1 MGEVRSPRVLMAV
14 QQLRRTVPGGIG
26 AYARGLLIGLAQA
39 AEAGETTDITLYASR
54 PPRRRSGGGADP
66 LSRFGYPVVGSR
78 LPGPIMTRAWDHGW
92 LGPLSGFDIIHAVSL
107 AAPPARARRGE
118 RTVVT
123 VHDLSWRRYPE
134 GSTPRGRTWHEA
146 ALGRARDSAAALV
159 VTSNSVAAD
168 LRAEGVA
175 ADRITIV
182 HGGSDHLVAA
192 DMARTAAAL
201 DQLGVHGEFLLTVG
215 TLEPR
220 KNIGRLMSAYGL
232 VRPALPEPWPMVIV
246 GPDGW
251 GPALRDRGGQAG
263 VIFAGEVADPV
274 LSGLYQRARAFAY
287 VPWTEGYGLPPLEA
301 MRFGTP
307 AVVSAEVPSVH
318 DLAQTGVPP
327 VRIVDPMSL
336 EDIAAGLAAV
346 ATDDA
351 IRADLSARG
360 RAYARARTW
369 RAAAQAHIDLWGTLA

>member
-1 MGEVRSPRVLMAV
+1 M
-14 QQLRRTVPGGIG
+14 
-26 AYARGLLIGLAQA
+26 
-39 AEAGETTDITLYASR
+39 
-54 PPRRRSGGGADP
+54 
-66 LSRFGYPVVGSR
+66 
-78 LPGPIMTRAWDHGW
+78 
-92 LGPLSGFDIIHAVSL
+92 
-107 AAPPARARRGE
+107 
-118 RTVVT
+118 
-123 VHDLSWRRYPE
+123 
-134 GSTPRGRTWHEA
+134 
-146 ALGRARDSAAALV
+146 

-192 DMARTAAAL
+192 DMARTDAAL

-274 LSGLYQRARAFAY
+274 LSGLYQRERAFAY

-327 VRIVDPMSL
+327 VRIVDPLSV